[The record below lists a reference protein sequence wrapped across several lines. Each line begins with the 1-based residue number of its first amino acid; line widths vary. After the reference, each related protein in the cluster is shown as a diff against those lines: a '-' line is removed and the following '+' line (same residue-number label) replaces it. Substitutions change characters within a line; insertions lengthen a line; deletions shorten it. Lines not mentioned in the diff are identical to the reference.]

1 MYGYRNAPQ
10 VTFARKPVKVQSVW
24 ERYGYKNPVRA
35 NGDKAPLVS
44 FVPA

>member
-10 VTFARKPVKVQSVW
+10 VTFARRPVKVQSIW
-24 ERYGYKNPVRA
+24 ERYGYKNPVRKTEK
-35 NGDKAPLVS
+35 GPIVS